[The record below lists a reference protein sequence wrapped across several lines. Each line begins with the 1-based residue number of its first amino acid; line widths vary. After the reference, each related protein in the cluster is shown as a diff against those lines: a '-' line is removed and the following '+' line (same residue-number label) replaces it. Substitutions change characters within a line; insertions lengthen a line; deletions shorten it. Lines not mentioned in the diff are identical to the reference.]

1 MRHHKLQALQP
12 YLPFLSWLPRLDRNT
27 TRKDIVAGITAGVL
41 ILPQAIAL
49 ATLAG
54 MPPEYGLYTAIFPVL
69 IACLF
74 GSSLQS
80 LSGPNTALAVL
91 IAMSVAPFASIGSPE
106 YVQYA
111 ITLTFMAG
119 VLQLALGMLRLG
131 VVFNYFSHTVMVA
144 LVTGVGI
151 IIVVQQIGNF
161 MGVVMNPN
169 EDLEEI
175 LHQIWFATFR
185 ANPYAVF
192 IGFVTVIS
200 GLLIRHYRRKWP
212 HYILAVLIGMVAAQ
226 LVNLVVG
233 AAHARIDMLGHMH
246 FSAFPLSAPD
256 FAPERFAEFANFAY
270 PAAIGMA
277 VLGLMQSAVIA
288 RSLAAKSGQEGL
300 DINQEVVGQGLSN
313 VAGSFLSCFVSCAS
327 FNRSAANLEAGAR
340 TPLAGLISSLALAL
354 LVFLAAPLIAWLPLP
369 VMAGVLVLVGTAL
382 VKVQDIRHLLAI
394 KGGGRIVF
402 VMVLL
407 ITLFSGVDDGVY
419 LGIFLSIAGYLRS
432 MSRPDVE
439 VMFENEKKHF
449 LRPGM
454 QLDATTGI
462 SIAGSLFFGSTQHL
476 ERALANIA
484 MEGGCRGDLVLLCN
498 YMNGIDMSG
507 ATVLMQEALKRRAA
521 GHAVAIWLREEHIKD
536 PEVLKVL
543 HKGFGTEGV
552 ICSDRSREHAPEP
565 VQGIVMDNAAAETSE
580 TLHANKAIAAATWH
594 ATTVATGKLNKEM
607 QDAIQIQ

>member
-1 MRHHKLQALQP
+1 MRLHRLRAFHP
-12 YLPFLSWLPRLDRNT
+12 YLPFLSWLPRLDRT
-27 TRKDIVAGITAGVL
+27 TVRKDAVAGITAGVL

-54 MPPEYGLYTAIFPVL
+54 MPPEYGLYTAIFPVMVV
-69 IACLF
+69 CLF

-91 IAMSVAPFASIGSPE
+91 IAMTVAPFASIGSPD

-119 VLQLALGMLRLG
+119 MLQLALGMLRLG

-169 EDLEEI
+169 EDLDEI
-175 LHQIWFATFR
+175 LRQIMLATLR
-185 ANPYAVF
+185 ANPYAVSV
-192 IGFVTVIS
+192 GLVTVAS
-200 GLLIRHYRRKWP
+200 GLLIRRYRRKWP
-212 HYILAVLIGMVAAQ
+212 HYILAVLIGMAAAQ
-226 LVNLVVG
+226 LINLLVG
-233 AAHARIDMLGHMH
+233 AAHARIDMLGFMH

-256 FAPERFAEFANFAY
+256 FTPERFAEFANFAY

-288 RSLAAKSGQEGL
+288 RSVAAKSGQEGL

-313 VAGSFLSCFVSCAS
+313 VIGSFLSCFVSCAS

-340 TPLAGLISSLALAL
+340 TPLAGLISALVLAL

-369 VMAGVLVLVGTAL
+369 VMAGVLVLVGAAL
-382 VKVQDIRHLLAI
+382 VKVQDIRHLLAT

-402 VMVLL
+402 AMVLL
-407 ITLFSGVDDGVY
+407 TTLFGGVDDGVY
-419 LGIFLSIAGYLRS
+419 LGIFLSIAGYLRG

-439 VMFENEKKHF
+439 MMFENEKKHF
-449 LRPGM
+449 LLPGM
-454 QLDATTGI
+454 ALETTTGI
-462 SIAGSLFFGSTQHL
+462 SIAGSLFFGSTAHL

-484 MEGGCRGDLVLLCN
+484 AEDGRRHDLVLLCN
-498 YMNGIDMSG
+498 YMNSIDISG
-507 ATVLMQEALKRRAA
+507 ATVLMQEAVKRRAA
-521 GHAVAIWLREEHIKD
+521 GRVAVVWLLEEHVKD
-536 PEVLKVL
+536 PEVLKVF
-543 HKGFGTEGV
+543 HRGFGVECV
-552 ICSDRSREHAPEP
+552 ICSDRRSKRVLESQGEIAREA
-565 VQGIVMDNAAAETSE
+565 VSAQCA
-580 TLHANKAIAAATWH
+580 
-594 ATTVATGKLNKEM
+594 
-607 QDAIQIQ
+607 